1 MNGWEAVIRKK
12 GFESS
17 PGGMGFR
24 HGIEA
29 KDPRVGIQAEFFV
42 ESLLP
47 APTLPATAAL
57 ERVVR
62 SVRLRSY

>member
-29 KDPRVGIQAEFFV
+29 KDPRVGIRAEFFV

-47 APTLPATAAL
+47 LQRCQRPQPWRESFVA
-57 ERVVR
+57 
-62 SVRLRSY
+62 